1 MLYVDNKLDEVS
13 YTSSIIIEKIGIRI
27 PSDAIPKLISKNIPV
42 ALLSEKKGS
51 NNGTFAL
58 RYRP

>member
-13 YTSSIIIEKIGIRI
+13 YTSSIIINKTGIGNFSNTILKY
-27 PSDAIPKLISKNIPV
+27 PLLNIPD
-42 ALLSEKKGS
+42 ALPFETKGGT
-51 NNGTFAL
+51 NGTFAL